1 MIIAMIGNVETGFK
15 FVGPFIDEGVA
26 DRILSVDH
34 SLVKFMQYRLIPVAT
49 VGDFVWEEL

>member
-15 FVGPFIDEGVA
+15 FVGPFVDETAA
-26 DRILSVDH
+26 DRILNEH
-34 SLVKFMQYRLIPVAT
+34 NLVKFMQYRLIPVAT